1 MMVTPEFFNCPNGLK
16 QGCIMSPILFSYLV
30 QEITTEIRR
39 RGGNGIQLFPGAA
52 EIAILL
58 FADDIVLIADTVP
71 ELQKKMN
78 VLFETAYKL
87 GLIINMD
94 KSKVVVF
101 RKGGH
106 LAAHEKWFIGNKQ
119 LLVVNQYCYLGL
131 IYSST
136 LSSNIMMTNLAARSR
151 TASVMVLRYL
161 VKLQNISTSVL
172 FKILDTQIQPIL
184 LYGAE
189 IWGMDN

>member
-1 MMVTPEFFNCPNGLK
+1 MMVTPSFFNCPNGLK

-52 EIAILL
+52 EIAIHL

-71 ELQKKMN
+71 ELQKLN
-78 VLFETAYKL
+78 VLFETASKL

-106 LAAHEKWFIGNKQ
+106 LAAHEK
-119 LLVVNQYCYLGL
+119 
-131 IYSST
+131 
-136 LSSNIMMTNLAARSR
+136 
-151 TASVMVLRYL
+151 
-161 VKLQNISTSVL
+161 
-172 FKILDTQIQPIL
+172 
-184 LYGAE
+184 
-189 IWGMDN
+189 